1 MSNTVLL
8 IISNLWSYTLH
19 VETFDAHFRSI
30 FLSMTKDT
38 GHEMQTYLRNERY
51 IYLQFNGL
59 TRRIK
64 KVTGKIEKSITSRS
78 KGWVRIRGVI

>member
-8 IISNLWSYTLH
+8 IISNLYAAIRCS

-38 GHEMQTYLRNERY
+38 GHEMQTYLQNE
-51 IYLQFNGL
+51 IYKCALSL
-59 TRRIK
+59 MA
-64 KVTGKIEKSITSRS
+64 
-78 KGWVRIRGVI
+78 